1 MTFDDTIQNTWG
13 IDASSAS
20 LTGNFIAEE
29 PFAFWIETDSSLAHS
44 VAVSLP
50 CDGDGVSALKLLVET
65 LLMKLSHI
73 PAGEAAIRY
82 RDSVV
87 LPTIE
92 TFLAGVS
99 SPKDPENWRE
109 LRHRLGALKGVSAVM
124 AGVSESL
131 AGMDDLA
138 GESKMAAIV
147 SSAVSLARSF
157 IETAGV
163 SESRRF
169 AEETLETAFRTEHF
183 TLGKLASERVEKLGE
198 IVESG
203 CQEVFSFLAA
213 AREWLEPRDSER
225 VAFCTLKA
233 IDDEVKTRALLVHFD
248 ENGAETLCSVLKG
261 MYEMGEMDGLRRNPM
276 KVRKVGMMRC
286 RLRGI

>member
-1 MTFDDTIQNTWG
+1 
-13 IDASSAS
+13 
-20 LTGNFIAEE
+20 
-29 PFAFWIETDSSLAHS
+29 
-44 VAVSLP
+44 
-50 CDGDGVSALKLLVET
+50 
-65 LLMKLSHI
+65 
-73 PAGEAAIRY
+73 
-82 RDSVV
+82 
-87 LPTIE
+87 
-92 TFLAGVS
+92 
-99 SPKDPENWRE
+99 
-109 LRHRLGALKGVSAVM
+109 
-124 AGVSESL
+124 
-131 AGMDDLA
+131 
-138 GESKMAAIV
+138 MAAIV

-203 CQEVFSFLAA
+203 CQEVLSFLAA